1 MSVLVY
7 RGRDPIFLRQRLRNA
22 EDGDTPYS
30 HTLAQALRWTIAADP
45 SRFERELA
53 TILAASGHREVVV
66 YSTAAGDYS
75 HLNLLAAA
83 VRRQGRRLCL
93 RVSDPRRDV
102 IRGLG
107 RYGRV
112 EAL

>member
-1 MSVLVY
+1 MSVPVY
-7 RGRDPIFLRQRLRNA
+7 RGRDPIFLRQRLRTA

-30 HTLAQALRWTIAADP
+30 HTLAQSLRGTIAAGP

-93 RVSDPRRDV
+93 RVPDPRRDV